1 MVLVA
6 SKKSIQNIDLNTLT
20 DGNFEKLALGEF
32 RSVPAGQYAKEALT
46 ALKVYNK
53 LESKFIF
60 GKNVRQVLFYVESGN
75 ADLGIVYI
83 TDTKNSDAI
92 TLANIPYDLH
102 SPITYQI
109 AVVKSSQN
117 ISEAK
122 KFINF
127 LLTER
132 AQNIFKDYGFIGID
146 S

>member
-1 MVLVA
+1 M
-6 SKKSIQNIDLNTLT
+6 
-20 DGNFEKLALGEF
+20 
-32 RSVPAGQYAKEALT
+32 
-46 ALKVYNK
+46 
-53 LESKFIF
+53 
-60 GKNVRQVLFYVESGN
+60 ESGN